1 MLRTSHPIDLS
12 SERCTTTRQTID
24 FSLCQ
29 TIFHTFSGIAFPP
42 IVTIDFISAKMSSE
56 EIELWNQA
64 CENCKIP
71 SYIAEHWLNR
81 ILQKYDTESQRS
93 YHNSQILR
101 TKSELIL
108 ELNALNQVKSIAA
121 LVFAIFFQY
130 YEFDVKSNC
139 SDINCNAFRLFCNES
154 NVDDVSTIQ
163 LKKKLNGILNDE
175 KRKYFLH
182 IFSRE
187 GESTRNGVTITR

>member
-1 MLRTSHPIDLS
+1 MAS
-12 SERCTTTRQTID
+12 
-24 FSLCQ
+24 
-29 TIFHTFSGIAFPP
+29 
-42 IVTIDFISAKMSSE
+42 K
-56 EIELWNQA
+56 EIELWNRT

-71 SYIAEHWLNR
+71 PSVADHWLNR

-108 ELNALNQVKSIAA
+108 ELDALSKLEPFDS

-139 SDINCNAFRLFCNES
+139 SDKNCDAFRQFCDEA
-154 NVDDVSTIQ
+154 NVDDVST
-163 LKKKLNGILNDE
+163 D
-175 KRKYFLH
+175 
-182 IFSRE
+182 
-187 GESTRNGVTITR
+187 